1 MNAKEKRAKRKGTLK
16 RLDSYFLQQQADD
29 KISEQKDHDDFNYK
43 LNSNPLALQGVGK
56 ALLKLRSMKSASL
69 TGEGKKNSEIS
80 GAPRFESSKKSLNN
94 IKILNQETDEKGF
107 SEFSDVEEVDETEE
121 YAKT

>member
-1 MNAKEKRAKRKGTLK
+1 
-16 RLDSYFLQQQADD
+16 
-29 KISEQKDHDDFNYK
+29 
-43 LNSNPLALQGVGK
+43 
-56 ALLKLRSMKSASL
+56 MKSASL

-80 GAPRFESSKKSLNN
+80 GAQRFESSKKSLNN